1 MKLGFRQWRV
11 LASVVN
17 LFVFWLLILQTVGVT
32 PYLEQRVLELTL
44 IILFSSITPL
54 LLMGSQIRVLTGFQ
68 GSMSGEQLTF
78 LTTALFVVPTVLL
91 LESFTPAC
99 GILILPLLEEW

>member
-1 MKLGFRQWRV
+1 
-11 LASVVN
+11 
-17 LFVFWLLILQTVGVT
+17 
-32 PYLEQRVLELTL
+32 
-44 IILFSSITPL
+44 L

-78 LTTALFVVPTVLL
+78 LTTALFVVPTVFL

-99 GILILPLLEEW
+99 GILILPLLEEWFFRGLLLSTLARINTSLAISVSSLIFALTHFFHYGLG